1 MKIFKNFQLK
11 RGVVFIVGLLVFTIL
26 LWMLF
31 RLFGERV
38 LVLSPN
44 KPAGVLMDVRIETD
58 KRDKGTSTGT
68 LTITPDTWKMKY
80 SLKPTIAYPFVMLQ
94 LVVGNE
100 KQGLDCSKFDEIHVY
115 ADARGQG
122 VNRFRMEFRNA
133 HPAYTHPDDPVS
145 LKYNQVH
152 FPPRG
157 LHTPQKLTW
166 AHFQVPGWWI
176 AAKNIPFNQSHL
188 DVSNVETIDFV
199 TPEGVTEGS
208 GVLEVK
214 RIELHG
220 KWISGE
226 TFFKITL
233 IFWMIVFGLY
243 AVDQTLQLH
252 SVRYEKKK
260 REKELL
266 QMNEALALQ
275 ADELK
280 EKAERDPLTGLLNR
294 FGMRTQLLDLVK
306 TVQHNR
312 IELTAVF
319 VDIDYFK
326 RINDTLG
333 HQEGDRILKFVATV
347 LSNNKRD
354 SDILARWG
362 GEEFLFFCASTDEE
376 EGYLFAEKLRKQLVE
391 SAENV
396 TCSFGVA
403 TLSGGSVKGLIGR
416 ADRALY
422 QAKDS
427 GRNCVFVSKEPADK
441 KNVPSIL

>member
-1 MKIFKNFQLK
+1 MTIFKNFQLE
-11 RGVVFIVGLLVFTIL
+11 RDAVFIVGLLVFTIL

-31 RLFGERV
+31 RIYGERV

-44 KPAGVLMDVRIETD
+44 DPARVLSDVRIVTD
-58 KRDKGTSTGT
+58 QRDKGTSTGT
-68 LTITPDTWKMKY
+68 LTITPSTWKMNY
-80 SLKPTIAYPFVMLQ
+80 SLKPTIAYPFVILQ

-100 KQGLDCSKFDEIHVY
+100 NQGLDCSKFDEIHVY
-115 ADARGQG
+115 ADSRGQG
-122 VNRFRMEFRNA
+122 VKRFRMEFRNS

-157 LHTPQKLTW
+157 LNTPQQLTW

-226 TFFKITL
+226 TFFKIAL
-233 IFWMIVFGLY
+233 VFWMIVFGLY
-243 AVDQTLQLH
+243 AVGQTLQLH

-266 QMNEALALQ
+266 KMNEALALQ

-280 EKAERDPLTGLLNR
+280 EKAEQDPLTGLLNR
-294 FGMRTQLLDLVK
+294 FGMRTHLLDLVK
-306 TVQHNR
+306 NARHNKS
-312 IELTAVF
+312 EVTAVF
-319 VDIDYFK
+319 VDIDNFK

-333 HQEGDRILKFVATV
+333 HQEGDRVLKFVAT
-347 LSNNKRD
+347 LFSNNKRD
-354 SDILARWG
+354 SDLLARWG
-362 GEEFLFFCASTDEE
+362 GEEFLFFCASTEEE

-403 TLSGGSVKGLIGR
+403 ALSGGSVKGLIGR

-422 QAKDS
+422 EAKNS
-427 GRNCVFVSKEPADK
+427 GRNCVSVSKEPADK
-441 KNVPSIL
+441 QNMPYIR